1 MNNKLYCTFVQEE
14 EEEEL
19 VQSLFNTYA
28 ILFGK
33 IFILSSLDEDK
44 IIVTYNIDYSNF
56 YENIHIPNTILVH
69 RKKQTNTLYTINA
82 LNEVI
87 KYLND
92 GVLNT
97 SYKIPWENYR
107 NCLLLTKEL
116 GFKKIRTKL
125 KAIKEG

>member
-1 MNNKLYCTFVQEE
+1 MRSPVLDPLWITKGISEFDSEY
-14 EEEEL
+14 
-19 VQSLFNTYA
+19 YKY
-28 ILFGK
+28 I
-33 IFILSSLDEDK
+33 ILSANKRWRDNLNSG
-44 IIVTYNIDYSNF
+44 DYSNF

-87 KYLND
+87 KYLNR
-92 GVLNT
+92 GVLDT

-116 GFKKIRTKL
+116 GFKKIRTNL
-125 KAIKEG
+125 KAIKEIT

>member
-1 MNNKLYCTFVQEE
+1 LEKY
-14 EEEEL
+14 
-19 VQSLFNTYA
+19 LFYHH
-28 ILFGK
+28 
-33 IFILSSLDEDK
+33 LDEDK
-44 IIVTYNIDYSNF
+44 VIVTYNIDYSNF

-92 GVLNT
+92 GVLNI